1 MSARPPIAGQAG
13 VAGLAYVMGIAI
25 ENMAILESPTLDS
38 PVGEIRSAYADEALM
53 TVCCAA
59 GAFALLAYCGFAVAL
74 YRLMRRG
81 GGWALVGLIGGI
93 GGPVIAVVGLTANA
107 ILIARVGE
115 LSDGDVRN
123 LFELYV
129 NARIVSGVMVAL
141 FLAGFG
147 IAARRTGGLPRP
159 LASFACGLA
168 IPMAL
173 APIAAITESAA
184 LRLAVTLAFSCQSL
198 WIFAVSTWLLFGRE
212 SPVTI
217 VRRTA
222 FLLLVLAAGLIGLA
236 LIAAPGATGSFFSW
250 GLGPE
255 PLAAFAGGVY
265 VGAATVYA
273 VGLMRPWYEVR
284 GLVVGAVVLSVSVF
298 VATLVHLELFDLDRL
313 QAWAWLVLFAG
324 FSAVTIGLLVV
335 GGPAEGHPPPSGP
348 ARVLL
353 GAVALLLTPLALV
366 LWIDPGALSDASPFE
381 LAPMGGRFTG
391 SWVALLAVLAGWAA
405 WRGNA
410 AEARLAALALVA
422 LAVGALVAALRT
434 APDLDT
440 QWPVYVAALVVLALA
455 GLGALSRLESS
466 PA

>member
-1 MSARPPIAGQAG
+1 
-13 VAGLAYVMGIAI
+13 
-25 ENMAILESPTLDS
+25 
-38 PVGEIRSAYADEALM
+38 M

-59 GAFALLAYCGFAVAL
+59 GVFALLAYVAFAIAL

-81 GGWALVGLIGGI
+81 GGMGARR
-93 GGPVIAVVGLTANA
+93 PHRRDRRTVIAVVGLTANA
-107 ILIARVGE
+107 NLIARVGE
-115 LSDGDVRN
+115 LSDSNVRD

-147 IAARRTGGLPRP
+147 IAARRTGELPRP

-168 IPMAL
+168 IPLAL

-212 SPVTI
+212 SPATL

-250 GLGPE
+250 GSGRSRWPRSRRR
-255 PLAAFAGGVY
+255 VRRSRDR
-265 VGAATVYA
+265 VRM
-273 VGLMRPWYEVR
+273 GLMRPWYEVR

-298 VATLVHLELFDLDRL
+298 VSTLVHLELFDLDRL

-324 FSAVTIGLLVV
+324 FSAVTIGLLVD
-335 GGPAEGHPPPSGP
+335 
-348 ARVLL
+348 R
-353 GAVALLLTPLALV
+353 
-366 LWIDPGALSDASPFE
+366 
-381 LAPMGGRFTG
+381 R
-391 SWVALLAVLAGWAA
+391 
-405 WRGNA
+405 
-410 AEARLAALALVA
+410 
-422 LAVGALVAALRT
+422 
-434 APDLDT
+434 
-440 QWPVYVAALVVLALA
+440 
-455 GLGALSRLESS
+455 SR
-466 PA
+466 